1 MFRNPAATL
10 SIERCKKKDLTWRS
24 RERLEKLYQ
33 KSFAEQVQVTQR
45 LTDQLGIL
53 EEAFQEN
60 NSTVNQAKRNGFTIA
75 DLVRANGFGQ
85 RLKYHES
92 VVQDQMIEQQELME
106 RRRQELVSATQ
117 QKRVLEILREKHE
130 LREREKLQ
138 REETFELDE
147 VSLNLRRYRQDS

>member
-1 MFRNPAATL
+1 MNKFKLQTAL
-10 SIERCKKKDLTWRS
+10 KV

-45 LTDQLGIL
+45 LTDQLNIL
-53 EEAFQEN
+53 EEASVEN
-60 NSTVNQAKRNGFTIA
+60 NSAVDLAKRNGFTIA

-85 RLKYHES
+85 RLKYHQS

-130 LREREKLQ
+130 LRERERLQ
-138 REETFELDE
+138 KEETFELDE
-147 VSLNLRRYRQDS
+147 ISLNLRRYRQES

>member
-1 MFRNPAATL
+1 MNKFKLQTAL
-10 SIERCKKKDLTWRS
+10 KV

-45 LTDQLGIL
+45 LTDQLNIL
-53 EEAFQEN
+53 EEALEEN
-60 NSTVNQAKRNGFTIA
+60 NSAVDLAKRNGFTIA

-85 RLKYHES
+85 RLKYHQS
-92 VVQDQMIEQQELME
+92 VMQDQMIEQQELME

-130 LREREKLQ
+130 LKESERLQ
-138 REETFELDE
+138 KEETFELDE
-147 VSLNLRRYRQDS
+147 ISLNLRRYRQES

>member
-1 MFRNPAATL
+1 MNKFKLQTAL
-10 SIERCKKKDLTWRS
+10 KV

-45 LTDQLGIL
+45 LTDQLNIL
-53 EEAFQEN
+53 EDAFEEN
-60 NSTVNQAKRNGFTIA
+60 NSAVDLAKRNGFTIA
-75 DLVRANGFGQ
+75 DLVSANGFGQ
-85 RLKYHES
+85 RLKYHQS

-130 LREREKLQ
+130 LRERERLQ
-138 REETFELDE
+138 KEETFELDE
-147 VSLNLRRYRQDS
+147 ISLNLRRYRQES